1 VRRRTHGLRI
11 AAAAGLVPVMIG
23 TAGCLGLKDGP
34 EPDAA
39 LTRYTGEGFT
49 VGYPKVW
56 DRPAGGRRVVPGSL
70 FEVTAAS
77 VGEPIGSFDILT
89 HWGGEEL
96 LDSVVSDFM
105 RVSRAQR
112 GFQLIGQARIDVS
125 GHTGYQVRK
134 KYEGRLGKTPRRLHT
149 VDWFAQLK
157 NGTVVDVR
165 IAFLSDHY
173 DASTVASV
181 GRSLSV
187 G

>member
-1 VRRRTHGLRI
+1 MAV
-11 AAAAGLVPVMIG
+11 AGLVPVMIG
-23 TAGCLGLKDGP
+23 AAGCLGLTD
-34 EPDAA
+34 DAKIDPA
-39 LTRYTGEGFT
+39 LTRYTGKGFT

-56 DRPAGGRRVVPGSL
+56 DRSAGGRRLVPGSL
-70 FEVTAAS
+70 FEVTSAPA
-77 VGEPIGSFDILT
+77 GGPIGSFDILT
-89 HWGGEEL
+89 HWGGEAL

-112 GFQLIGQARIDVS
+112 RFQLIGQTRIDVS

-134 KYEGRLGKTPRRLHT
+134 EYEGRLGKTSGRLRT

-165 IAFLSDHY
+165 ISFLKDHY
-173 DASTVASV
+173 DASIVASV

-187 G
+187 D

>member
-1 VRRRTHGLRI
+1 M
-11 AAAAGLVPVMIG
+11 AAAGLVPVMIG
-23 TAGCLGLKDGP
+23 TAGCLGLTDGA
-34 EPDAA
+34 ETDAA
-39 LTRYTGEGFT
+39 LTRYSGDGFT

-56 DRPAGGRRVVPGSL
+56 GRPAGGRRVVPGSL

-77 VGEPIGSFDILT
+77 SNEPIGSFDILT
-89 HWGGEEL
+89 HWGGEAL

-112 GFQLIGQARIDVS
+112 RFQLIGQTRIDVS
-125 GHTGYQVRK
+125 GRTGYQVRK
-134 KYEGRLGKTPRRLHT
+134 EYEGRLGKTSGRLRA

-165 IAFLSDHY
+165 IAFLKDHY
-173 DASTVASV
+173 DASIVASV

-187 G
+187 D